1 MKTATL
7 TAFSFLI
14 LLSTASAQTP
24 APVQRPAAP
33 QDHASTAAAVPS
45 LPANTSPDY
54 RLQPGDKI
62 HIEVYHDQ
70 DLSPSLQIRPDGKIT
85 LPLLGDLPA
94 AGQTSIEL
102 RDQIARS
109 LKDYITNPVVT
120 VMVLETTP
128 QVVYVMG
135 EVNKPGTLPL
145 LGGRLSILQALAMA
159 GGFTDFAN
167 KKDIRILRHAKN
179 GMQTLRFNYKEA
191 LEDSHEPLQLL
202 PGDTVIV
209 K

>member
-1 MKTATL
+1 MKTATF
-7 TAFSFLI
+7 AAISFLI
-14 LLSTASAQTP
+14 LLSTASAQPP
-24 APVQRPAAP
+24 AVPSRPGLP
-33 QDHASTAAAVPS
+33 QDHASTTAAVPS

-85 LPLLGDLPA
+85 LPLLGDVPA
-94 AGQTSIEL
+94 AGRTSLEL
-102 RDQIARS
+102 RDQIAKQ
-109 LKDYITNPVVT
+109 LNDYITNPVVT

-145 LGGRLSILQALAMA
+145 VGGRLSILQALAMA

-167 KKDIRILRHAKN
+167 KKDIRILRHGKN